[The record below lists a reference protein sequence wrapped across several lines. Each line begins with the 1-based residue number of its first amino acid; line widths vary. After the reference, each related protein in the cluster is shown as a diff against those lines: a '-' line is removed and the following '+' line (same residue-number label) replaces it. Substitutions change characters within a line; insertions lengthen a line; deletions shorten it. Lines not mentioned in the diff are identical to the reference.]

1 MALVS
6 QSDLEQRLGRSL
18 TGEEINAFSTINNAT
33 QAHIERMIGSSVESV
48 SESTRYYDGDLQ
60 NLAIDPCTNVTE
72 VKYIDNNGIGQFV
85 YDTADYTVEPVNR
98 TCKTMLRYRWG
109 EFDEGMNAIAVK
121 AKFSIYDDVQVRN
134 VIKDAI
140 LTALTAEINNNSNVK
155 SESIEGYSITY
166 ASTEARS
173 ALDKIAY
180 LFPEV

>member
-18 TGEEINAFSTINNAT
+18 TSEETNAFATINNAS
-33 QAHIERMIGSSVESV
+33 QAHIERMIGSSLESV
-48 SESTRYYDGDLQ
+48 SATTRYYDGDLQ
-60 NLAIDPCTNVTE
+60 NLAIDPCTAVTE

-85 YDTADYTVEPVNR
+85 YDTADYTVEPINR

-109 EFDEGMNAIAVK
+109 EFDEGMNAIAVT
-121 AKFSIYDDVQVRN
+121 AKFSIYDDTQIRN
-134 VIKDAI
+134 VIRDAI

-166 ASTEARS
+166 ASTEARN

>member
-18 TGEEINAFSTINNAT
+18 TSEEANAFSTINNAT
-33 QAHIERMIGSSVESV
+33 QAHIERMIGSSLESV
-48 SESTRYYDGDLQ
+48 SPTTRYYDGNVQ
-60 NLAIDPCTNVTE
+60 NLSIDPCTNVTE

-85 YDTADYTVEPVNR
+85 YETEDYTVEPVNR
-98 TCKTMLRYRWG
+98 TCKTWLRYRWDT
-109 EFDEGMNAIAVK
+109 FDDGMNAIAVT
-121 AKFSIYDDVQVRN
+121 AKFSIYEDTQIRN

-166 ASTEARS
+166 ATTEAKS